1 MTEWLTGSGE
11 IISFQEV
18 LNRVVDHSLLNGAV
32 SIGTDSQVRKDH
44 CTFSTA
50 ICLYG
55 GDGQSGGRFFIL
67 RENRPKGNLS
77 TLIQRITAEVETSV
91 NLGIKIQKIAPRVAI
106 ELHLDISSSDKK
118 ERTSRFS
125 DMLVGYAR
133 GAGFACRIKPDSWAA
148 ASVADKYS
156 K

>member
-18 LNRVVDHSLLNGAV
+18 LNRVVDHSLLNGAI
-32 SIGTDSQVRKDH
+32 SIGTDSQVRKEH

-50 ICLYG
+50 ICMHG
-55 GDGQSGGRFFIL
+55 ADNQSGGKFFIL
-67 RENRPKGNLS
+67 RENRPKGNFS
-77 TLIQRITAEVETSV
+77 TLIQRITAEVQTSV
-91 NLGIKIQKIAPRVAI
+91 DLGIVIQKIAPKLGI

-133 GAGFACRIKPDSWAA
+133 GAGFACRVKPDSWAA